1 MGGWP
6 MGEVIELWS
15 SDAQTKTDVEAW
27 AGKVGHGFLGA
38 VAAQGYDRVFVRR
51 AK

>member
-1 MGGWP
+1 

-27 AGKVGHGFLGA
+27 AGKVGHGFLGS